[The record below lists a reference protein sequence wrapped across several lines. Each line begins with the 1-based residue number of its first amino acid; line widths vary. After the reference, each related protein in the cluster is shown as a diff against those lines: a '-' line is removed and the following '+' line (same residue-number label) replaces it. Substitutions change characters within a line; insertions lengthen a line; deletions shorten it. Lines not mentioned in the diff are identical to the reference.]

1 MQASGYWISYQ
12 GNPAGKAGEEGS
24 KKCKFKLSV
33 DISKPP
39 CCDVTLLFRTFSGL
53 DWIQVLSFATANSQS
68 KKSFF
73 FSSPE
78 APGDIGTDEDLGAKK
93 GYGVVSH

>member
-39 CCDVTLLFRTFSGL
+39 CCDVTLL
-53 DWIQVLSFATANSQS
+53 VLLQLN
-68 KKSFF
+68 KIIFF
-73 FSSPE
+73 FFHFTRDS
-78 APGDIGTDEDLGAKK
+78 PGDIGTDEDLGAKK
-93 GYGVVSH
+93 GYGVASH